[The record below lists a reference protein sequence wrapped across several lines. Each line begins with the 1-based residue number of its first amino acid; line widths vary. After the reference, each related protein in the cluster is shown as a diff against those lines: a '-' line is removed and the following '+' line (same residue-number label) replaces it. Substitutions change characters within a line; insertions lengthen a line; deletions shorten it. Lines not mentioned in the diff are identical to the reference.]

1 MDDLAYFNGKFM
13 PIDKVSISPL
23 DRGFLFADGVYEVV
37 PVYNKNPFF
46 FREHLNRLYRSL
58 SRIRL
63 DPCITKDELKSCIE
77 ELIKQTRHSHQI
89 VYVQIT
95 RGVANRNHA
104 FPKSTPPTIFI
115 MSSELIRP
123 TEKMFSEGVHAITT
137 NDNRWKS
144 RDIKSISLLPNVLAR
159 EEAVSLNCQEAILVE
174 NGKVTEGAA
183 STIWIVREEKVFCPE
198 PCSNLLEGVR
208 IKIIENLC
216 FELEIF
222 FERRNFEVNELMNAD
237 EILLTSA
244 TKEILPITSVN
255 GKKIGIK
262 NHEEGKP
269 GRVFQKLRKRYTELI
284 LSN

>member
-1 MDDLAYFNGKFM
+1 M
-13 PIDKVSISPL
+13 PIDKVRISPL

-63 DPCITKDELKSCIE
+63 DPYITKDELKSCIE

-104 FPKSTPPTIFI
+104 FPKSTRPTIFI

-123 TEKMFSEGVHAITT
+123 TEKMFSEGVSAITT

-144 RDIKSISLLPNVLAR
+144 CDIKSISLLPNVLAR
-159 EEAVSLNCQEAILVE
+159 EEAVALNCQEAILVD
-174 NGKVTEGAA
+174 NGKITEGAA
-183 STIWIVREEKVFCPE
+183 STIWIVKQGKVFCPE
-198 PCSNLLEGVR
+198 PCNNLLEGVR
-208 IKIIENLC
+208 IKIVKQLC
-216 FELEIF
+216 LDLEIF
-222 FERRNFEVNELMNAD
+222 FKRKNIELSELMNAD

-244 TKEILPITSVN
+244 TKEILPVTSVN

-262 NHEEGKP
+262 NGEGKP
-269 GRVFQKLRKRYTELI
+269 GRIFQKLRQRYNELI
-284 LSN
+284 LAS

>member
-13 PIDKVSISPL
+13 PIHEVRISPL

-46 FREHLNRLYRSL
+46 FNEHLDRLYRSL
-58 SRIRL
+58 KKIRL
-63 DPCITKDELKSCIE
+63 DPGIKKEQIKSCIE
-77 ELIKQTRHSHQI
+77 ELIKLTRHSHQI

-95 RGVANRNHA
+95 RGVGYRNHA
-104 FPKSTPPTIFI
+104 FPKNICPTIFI

-123 TEKMFSEGVHAITT
+123 TDKMFSEGVSAITT

-144 RDIKSISLLPNVLAR
+144 CDIKSISLLPNVLAR
-159 EEAVSLNCQEAILVE
+159 EEAIAVNCNEAILVD
-174 NGKVTEGAA
+174 NGNVTEGAA
-183 STIWIVREEKVFCPE
+183 STIWIVKKGEVFCPK
-198 PCSNLLEGVR
+198 PCNNLLEGVR

-244 TKEILPITSVN
+244 TKEILPITSVD

-262 NHEEGKP
+262 NKNC
-269 GRVFQKLRKRYTELI
+269 
-284 LSN
+284 LSGNKISKVATKVSFENG

>member
-1 MDDLAYFNGKFM
+1 MHDLAYYNGKFM
-13 PIDKVSISPL
+13 PIDEVRISPL

-77 ELIKQTRHSHQI
+77 ELIKQTRHGHQI

-104 FPKSTPPTIFI
+104 FPKSARPTIFI

-123 TEKMFSEGVHAITT
+123 TEKMFSEGVSAITT

-144 RDIKSISLLPNVLAR
+144 CDIKSISLLPNVLAR
-159 EEAVSLNCQEAILVE
+159 EEAVALNCHEAILVD
-174 NGKVTEGAA
+174 NGKITEGAA
-183 STIWIVREEKVFCPE
+183 STIWIVKQGRVFCPE
-198 PCSNLLEGVR
+198 PCNNLLEGVR
-208 IKIIENLC
+208 IKVIENLC

-222 FERRNFEVNELMNAD
+222 FERRNFEVSELMSAD

-244 TKEILPITSVN
+244 TKEILPITLVN
-255 GKKIGIK
+255 DKKIGIK
-262 NHEEGKP
+262 NREGKP
-269 GRVFQKLRKRYTELI
+269 GRVFQRLRQRYTDLI

>member
-1 MDDLAYFNGKFM
+1 MYDLAYYNGNFM
-13 PIDKVSISPL
+13 PINDVRISPL

-46 FREHLNRLYRSL
+46 FNEHLDRLYRSL
-58 SRIRL
+58 KKIRL
-63 DPCITKDELKSCIE
+63 NPCIKKEEIKSCIE
-77 ELIKQTRHSHQI
+77 KLIIQTRHNHQI

-104 FPKSTPPTIFI
+104 FPKTTRPTIFI

-123 TEKMFSEGVHAITT
+123 TEKMFSEGVSAITT
-137 NDNRWKS
+137 NDNRWRS
-144 RDIKSISLLPNVLAR
+144 CDIKSISLLPNVLAR
-159 EEAVSLNCQEAILVE
+159 EEAVALNCHEAILVD
-174 NGKVTEGAA
+174 NGNVTEGAA
-183 STIWIVREEKVFCPE
+183 STIWIVKQGKVFCPE
-198 PCSNLLEGVR
+198 PSNNLLEGIR
-208 IKIIENLC
+208 IKIIEKLC
-216 FELEIF
+216 FELEILLQ
-222 FERRNFEVNELMNAD
+222 RRNFKVSELMNAD

-262 NHEEGKP
+262 NLKGKP
-269 GRVFQKLRKRYTELI
+269 GTIFQKLRRRYTDLI

>member
-13 PIDKVSISPL
+13 PIHEVRISPL

-46 FREHLNRLYRSL
+46 FNEHLDRLYRSL
-58 SRIRL
+58 KKIRL
-63 DPCITKDELKSCIE
+63 DPGIKKEQIKSCIE
-77 ELIKQTRHSHQI
+77 ELIKLTRHSHQI

-95 RGVANRNHA
+95 RGVGYRNHA
-104 FPKSTPPTIFI
+104 FPKNICPTIFI

-123 TEKMFSEGVHAITT
+123 TDQMISNGVKAITT

-144 RDIKSISLLPNVLAR
+144 CDIKSISLLPNVLAR
-159 EEAVSLNCQEAILVE
+159 EEAVALNCHEAILVD
-174 NGKVTEGAA
+174 NGKITEGAA
-183 STIWIVREEKVFCPE
+183 STIWIVRQGKVFCPE
-198 PCSNLLEGVR
+198 PFNNLLEGVR
-208 IKIIENLC
+208 IKIIEKLC

-222 FERRNFEVNELMNAD
+222 FERRNFEVAELMNAD

-255 GKKIGIK
+255 GEEIGIK
-262 NHEEGKP
+262 NREGKP
-269 GRVFQKLRKRYTELI
+269 GKIYKKLRQRYTDLI

>member
-1 MDDLAYFNGKFM
+1 MHDLAYYNGNFM
-13 PIDKVSISPL
+13 PINDVRISPL

-46 FREHLNRLYRSL
+46 FNEHLDRLYRSL
-58 SRIRL
+58 EKIRL
-63 DPCITKDELKSCIE
+63 NPCIKKEDIKSCIE
-77 ELIKQTRHSHQI
+77 ELIIQTRHSHQI

-104 FPKSTPPTIFI
+104 FPKTTRPTIFI

-123 TEKMFSEGVHAITT
+123 TEKMFSEGISAITT

-144 RDIKSISLLPNVLAR
+144 CDIKSISLLPNVLAR
-159 EEAVSLNCQEAILVE
+159 EEAIALNCQEAILVD
-174 NGKVTEGAA
+174 NGKITEGAA
-183 STIWIVREEKVFCPE
+183 STIWIVKQGRVFCPE
-198 PCSNLLEGVR
+198 PCNNLLEGVR

-216 FELEIF
+216 LELQIF
-222 FERRNFEVNELMNAD
+222 FERRNFEVSELMSAD

-244 TKEILPITSVN
+244 TKEILPITLVN
-255 GKKIGIK
+255 DKKIGMK
-262 NHEEGKP
+262 NREGKP
-269 GRVFQKLRKRYTELI
+269 GRVFQRLRQRYTDLI

>member
-1 MDDLAYFNGKFM
+1 MYDLAYYNGEFM
-13 PIDKVSISPL
+13 PIDEVRISPL

-37 PVYNKNPFF
+37 PVYNNNPFF

-63 DPCITKDELKSCIE
+63 DPYITKDELKSCIE

-104 FPKSTPPTIFI
+104 FPKSTRPTIFI

-123 TEKMFSEGVHAITT
+123 TEKMFSEGVSAITT

-144 RDIKSISLLPNVLAR
+144 CDIKSISLLPNVLAR
-159 EEAVSLNCQEAILVE
+159 EEAVALNCQEAILVD
-174 NGKVTEGAA
+174 NGKITEGAA
-183 STIWIVREEKVFCPE
+183 STIWIVKQGKVFCPE
-198 PCSNLLEGVR
+198 PCNNLLEGVR
-208 IKIIENLC
+208 IKIIEKLC
-216 FELEIF
+216 IELAIS
-222 FERRNFEVNELMNAD
+222 FERRNFEVSELMNAD
-237 EILLTSA
+237 EVLLTSA

-262 NHEEGKP
+262 SREGKP
-269 GRVFQKLRKRYTELI
+269 GRIFQKLRQRYTDLI

>member
-1 MDDLAYFNGKFM
+1 MHDLAYYNGKFM
-13 PIDKVSISPL
+13 PIDKVRISPL

-63 DPCITKDELKSCIE
+63 DPYTTKDELKSCIE

-104 FPKSTPPTIFI
+104 FPKSTRPTIFI

-123 TEKMFSEGVHAITT
+123 TEKMFSEGVSAITT

-144 RDIKSISLLPNVLAR
+144 CDIKSISLLPNVLAR
-159 EEAVSLNCQEAILVE
+159 EEAIELDCQEAILVD
-174 NGKVTEGAA
+174 NGKITEGAA
-183 STIWIVREEKVFCPE
+183 STIWIVRQGKVFCPE
-198 PCSNLLEGVR
+198 PCNNLLEGVR
-208 IKIIENLC
+208 IQIIEKLC
-216 FELEIF
+216 YELKIF
-222 FERRNFEVNELMNAD
+222 FERRNFEVSELMNAD

-262 NHEEGKP
+262 NREGKP
-269 GRVFQKLRKRYTELI
+269 GRIFKELRQRYTDLI

>member
-1 MDDLAYFNGKFM
+1 MHDLAYFNGNFM
-13 PIDKVSISPL
+13 PINDVRISPL

-37 PVYNKNPFF
+37 PVYNKSPFF
-46 FREHLNRLYRSL
+46 FDEHLDRLYRSL
-58 SRIRL
+58 NKIRL
-63 DPCITKDELKSCIE
+63 DPCIKKEELRSCIE

-104 FPKSTPPTIFI
+104 FPKSTRPTIFI
-115 MSSELIRP
+115 MSSELVRP
-123 TEKMFSEGVHAITT
+123 AEKMFSEGVSAITT

-144 RDIKSISLLPNVLAR
+144 CDIKSISLLPNVLAR
-159 EEAVSLNCQEAILVE
+159 EEAVASNCHEAILVD
-174 NGKVTEGAA
+174 NGNVTEGAA
-183 STIWIVREEKVFCPE
+183 STIWIVKQGKVFCPE
-198 PCSNLLEGVR
+198 PCNNLLEGIR
-208 IKIIENLC
+208 IKIIEKLC
-216 FELEIF
+216 FELEILF
-222 FERRNFEVNELMNAD
+222 QRRNFKVSELINAD

-262 NHEEGKP
+262 NHKGKP
-269 GRVFQKLRKRYTELI
+269 GTIFQKLRRRYTDLI

>member
-1 MDDLAYFNGKFM
+1 MHDLAYFNGKFM
-13 PIDKVSISPL
+13 PINDVRISPL

-46 FREHLNRLYRSL
+46 FNEHLDRLYRSL
-58 SRIRL
+58 EKIRL
-63 DPCITKDELKSCIE
+63 DPCITKNEIKNCIKD
-77 ELIKQTRHSHQI
+77 LIIQTRYSHQI

-95 RGVANRNHA
+95 RGVGYRNHA
-104 FPKSTPPTIFI
+104 FPKNSRPTIFI

-123 TEKMFSEGVHAITT
+123 TDQMISNGINAITT
-137 NDNRWKS
+137 NDNRWNS
-144 RDIKSISLLPNVLAR
+144 CDIKSISLLPNVLAR
-159 EEAVSLNCQEAILVE
+159 EEAVALNCDEAILVD
-174 NGKVTEGAA
+174 NGKITEGAA
-183 STIWIVREEKVFCPE
+183 STIWIVKHGKVFCPE
-198 PCSNLLEGVR
+198 PCNNLLEGVR

>member
-1 MDDLAYFNGKFM
+1 MHDLAYYNGNFM
-13 PIDKVSISPL
+13 PINDVRISPL

-37 PVYNKNPFF
+37 PVYNKIPFF
-46 FREHLNRLYRSL
+46 FNEHLDRLYRSL
-58 SRIRL
+58 KKIRL
-63 DPCITKDELKSCIE
+63 NPCIKKEEIKSCIE
-77 ELIKQTRHSHQI
+77 KLIIQTRHNHQI

-104 FPKSTPPTIFI
+104 FPKSTRPTIFI

-123 TEKMFSEGVHAITT
+123 TEKMFSEGVSAITT

-144 RDIKSISLLPNVLAR
+144 CDIKSISLLPNVLAR
-159 EEAVSLNCQEAILVE
+159 EEAVALNCQEAILVD
-174 NGKVTEGAA
+174 NGKITEGAA
-183 STIWIVREEKVFCPE
+183 STIWIVKQGKVFCPE
-198 PCSNLLEGVR
+198 PCNNLLEGVR
-208 IKIIENLC
+208 IKIIEKLC
-216 FELEIF
+216 IELAIS
-222 FERRNFEVNELMNAD
+222 FERRNFEVSELLNAD

-262 NHEEGKP
+262 SSEGKP
-269 GRVFQKLRKRYTELI
+269 GRIFQKLRQRYTDLI

>member
-1 MDDLAYFNGKFM
+1 M
-13 PIDKVSISPL
+13 PINDVKISPL

-46 FREHLNRLYRSL
+46 FNEHLDRLYRSL
-58 SRIRL
+58 KKIRL
-63 DPCITKDELKSCIE
+63 NPCIKKEEIKSCIE
-77 ELIKQTRHSHQI
+77 ELIIQTRHSHQI

-104 FPKSTPPTIFI
+104 FPETTHPTVFI

-123 TEKMFSEGVHAITT
+123 TEKMFSEGVSAITT
-137 NDNRWKS
+137 NDNRWKLC
-144 RDIKSISLLPNVLAR
+144 DIKSISLLPNVLAR

-183 STIWIVREEKVFCPE
+183 STIWIVREEKVFCPK

-208 IKIIENLC
+208 IKIIEKLC

-222 FERRNFEVNELMNAD
+222 FERRNFEVSELMNAD

-262 NHEEGKP
+262 NGEGKP
-269 GRVFQKLRKRYTELI
+269 GRIFQKLRQRYNDLI
-284 LSN
+284 LAS

>member
-1 MDDLAYFNGKFM
+1 MHDLAYYNGKFM
-13 PIDKVSISPL
+13 PIDKVRISPL

-104 FPKSTPPTIFI
+104 FPKSTRPTIFI

-123 TEKMFSEGVHAITT
+123 TEKMFSEGVSAITT

-144 RDIKSISLLPNVLAR
+144 CDIKSISLLPNVLAR
-159 EEAVSLNCQEAILVE
+159 EEAVALNCHEAILVD
-174 NGKVTEGAA
+174 NGKITEGAA
-183 STIWIVREEKVFCPE
+183 STIWIVKEGRVFCPE
-198 PCSNLLEGVR
+198 PCNNLLEGVR
-208 IKIIENLC
+208 IEIIEKLC
-216 FELEIF
+216 IELKIS
-222 FERRNFEVNELMNAD
+222 FERRNFEVSELMSAD

-244 TKEILPITSVN
+244 TKEIIPITLVN

-262 NHEEGKP
+262 NREGKP
-269 GRVFQKLRKRYTELI
+269 GRVFQKLRQRYADLI

>member
-1 MDDLAYFNGKFM
+1 MYDLAYYNGKFM
-13 PIDKVSISPL
+13 PIDEVRISPL

-104 FPKSTPPTIFI
+104 FPKSTRPTVFI

-208 IKIIENLC
+208 IKIIEKLC

-222 FERRNFEVNELMNAD
+222 FERRNFVVSELMNAD

-262 NHEEGKP
+262 NGEGKP
-269 GRVFQKLRKRYTELI
+269 GRIFQKLRQRYNELI
-284 LSN
+284 LAS